1 MNKIECNICHHHCKL
16 SENQIGLCRGRI
28 NTGDK
33 ITSINYGMVTA
44 IALDPIEKK
53 PLRHFY
59 PHSKIL
65 SVGSFGC
72 NLKCGFCQ
80 NNEISMAGI
89 DDLKTQH
96 VTPENLI
103 KIALDL
109 KPEGN
114 IGIAYTY
121 NEPLIGYEF
130 VMDCSK
136 LARENGLKNVVVTN
150 GCFCQEPME
159 ELLPYIDALNI
170 DLKGFTDKF
179 YENIGG
185 DFETVKNFIKL
196 VYKYCH
202 IEITTL
208 IIPDENDSEEE
219 ISDLSQFIAQID
231 KDIPLHIS
239 RFFPCYNIMDK
250 KPTNINTIY
259 KLTAVARKH
268 LNNVYEGNV

>member
-1 MNKIECNICHHHCKL
+1 MNKVECNLCYHHCNL
-16 SENQIGLCRGRI
+16 TENQIGICRGRI
-28 NTGDK
+28 NIGGK
-33 ITSINYGMVTA
+33 ITAANYGRITA
-44 IALDPIEKK
+44 LALDHIEKK

-59 PHSKIL
+59 PNSKIL

-80 NNEISMAGI
+80 NNEISMAGMN
-89 DDLKTQH
+89 DLKTQY
-96 VTPENLI
+96 VTPESLI

-130 VMDCSK
+130 VMDCAK
-136 LARENGLKNVVVTN
+136 LAKEYDLKNAVVTN
-150 GCFCQEPME
+150 GCFCEEPMK

-179 YENIGG
+179 YKNISG
-185 DFETVKNFIKL
+185 DLDTVKNFIKL
-196 VYKYCH
+196 AYKYSH

-208 IIPDENDSEEE
+208 IIPEENDSEEE
-219 ISDLSQFIAQID
+219 MINLSKFLSSIN

-239 RFFPCYNIMDK
+239 RFFPCYNMMDK
-250 KPTNINTIY
+250 KPTDVDTVY
-259 KLTAVARKH
+259 KLANIARMQ
-268 LNNVYEGNV
+268 LNYVYEGNV